1 MLVFATAEFRRDQL
15 PTTDAQGRTIRD
27 DGNWWWDGT
36 AWQPIKK
43 SFLDTVGDAVDS
55 AVKKVEGSGVVGA
68 APSPVTYTPAA
79 AAAPSGA
86 APAPAAAAAEPAA
99 IQPVAPR
106 PAIPPADLLAYLG
119 ALRRSGVVTAGE
131 VERSRPRLPGQA

>member
-1 MLVFATAEFRRDQL
+1 MLVCATAEFGRDQL
-15 PTTDAQGRTIRD
+15 PTRDAEGRTISD

-68 APSPVTYTPAA
+68 APPPVTYTPAA

-86 APAPAAAAAEPAA
+86 APAQAAAAVEPAVT
-99 IQPVAPR
+99 QPVAQL

-119 ALRRSGVVTAGE
+119 ALRSSGVVTDGE
-131 VERSRPRLPGQA
+131 FESIRRRIPGQA

>member
-55 AVKKVEGSGVVGA
+55 AVRKVEGSGVVGA
-68 APSPVTYTPAA
+68 APSPVTYTPTAA
-79 AAAPSGA
+79 ATPSGA
-86 APAPAAAAAEPAA
+86 APPQAAPAPAPPVP
-99 IQPVAPR
+99 QPLAPL
-106 PAIPPADLLAYLG
+106 PPLPPPPHPPTRAPPTPSTLL
-119 ALRRSGVVTAGE
+119 
-131 VERSRPRLPGQA
+131 P

>member
-1 MLVFATAEFRRDQL
+1 M
-15 PTTDAQGRTIRD
+15 PTTDAQGRTVSD

-68 APSPVTYTPAA
+68 APSPVTYTPVAA
-79 AAAPSGA
+79 ETPSA
-86 APAPAAAAAEPAA
+86 SAQSPAEAPAPA
-99 IQPVAPR
+99 QPVP
-106 PAIPPADLLAYLG
+106 PVPTIPPADLLAYLG
-119 ALRRSGVVTAGE
+119 ALRSSGVVTDAE
-131 VERSRPRLPGQA
+131 FETIRRRIPGQA

>member
-1 MLVFATAEFRRDQL
+1 M
-15 PTTDAQGRTIRD
+15 PTTDAQGRTISD

-79 AAAPSGA
+79 AATPAEA
-86 APAPAAAAAEPAA
+86 APAAAT
-99 IQPVAPR
+99 QPVSPL

-119 ALRRSGVVTAGE
+119 ALRSAGVVTDAE
-131 VERSRPRLPGQA
+131 FESIRRRIPGQA